1 MGKVATKQQQV
12 PLTEAVTAVLATKQS
27 AVTATVRAK
36 GVKETINL
44 RQQRKDQPVETK
56 QQ

>member
-1 MGKVATKQQQV
+1 VATKQQQA

-44 RQQRKDQPVETK
+44 WQQRKDQPVETK